1 MTHELKTT
9 ATLILRFSDENE
21 MRQYVQR
28 KTGNKP
34 VDVHM
39 ACLYLSE
46 WTDKAHTG
54 QRKTDCKPV
63 DVHMAC
69 LYLSEWTDQAHT
81 GYFFYPC
88 GDHEIEV
95 KFRPGLP
102 YKFLLE

>member
-9 ATLILRFSDENE
+9 ATLTLRFQDEHE

-28 KTGNKP
+28 KTDSKP
-34 VDVHM
+34 I
-39 ACLYLSE
+39 
-46 WTDKAHTG
+46 
-54 QRKTDCKPV
+54 

-88 GDHEIEV
+88 GTHEIEV
-95 KFRPGLP
+95 KFRPELP
-102 YKFLLE
+102 YKFLIV

>member
-1 MTHELKTT
+1 MTHELTTT
-9 ATLILRFSDENE
+9 ATLILRFADEHE

-54 QRKTDCKPV
+54 
-63 DVHMAC
+63 
-69 LYLSEWTDQAHT
+69 
-81 GYFFYPC
+81 YFFYHA
-88 GDHEIEV
+88 GVHQIEV
-95 KFRPGLP
+95 KFSAELP